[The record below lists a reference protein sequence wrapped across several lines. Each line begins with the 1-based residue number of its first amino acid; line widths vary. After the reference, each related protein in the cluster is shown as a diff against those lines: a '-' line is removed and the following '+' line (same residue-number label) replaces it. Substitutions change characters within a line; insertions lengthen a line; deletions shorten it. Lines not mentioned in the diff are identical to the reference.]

1 MTATLIVSLSGL
13 DDACVDDY
21 AGFAAEL
28 DARGAPASWLLPPRP
43 RDGRHHPDGPAI
55 GWLRGRIDDGD
66 ALVVHGYDHK
76 TNPIGSWERNSV
88 TRLRRRAEFASLPT
102 HEAALR
108 LTGAIRALAGLGLST
123 DVFAA
128 PKGMASAGTLVALG
142 RLGFR
147 ICVEGTGVWLL
158 GGARAGNGIR
168 LGTEARTAHG
178 VRAAN
183 RPRPGSGPLV
193 PHGTPI
199 LVRGRLL
206 SAGRSGPSEG
216 TDLWRGRALVVAA
229 ARGARRGGLV
239 RIGVR
244 ADDLRRP
251 SARQAVLDAVD
262 TALAAGAAPATY
274 RAPQVGIG
282 ALSA

>member
-28 DARGAPASWLLPPRP
+28 DARRVLASWLLPPRP
-43 RDGRHHPDGPAI
+43 RDGRHHPDAPAI
-55 GWLRGRIDDGD
+55 GWLRGRIEDGD

-76 TNPIGSWERNSV
+76 MNPIGSWERNSL

-108 LTGAIRALAGLGLST
+108 LTGATRALAELGLST

-128 PKGMASAGTLVALG
+128 PQGMASAGTLVALG

-158 GGARAGNGIR
+158 GGARADNG
-168 LGTEARTAHG
+168 ARTAHG
-178 VRAAN
+178 VHAAN
-183 RPRPGSGPLV
+183 GPRTGTGLLVSHGSPTL
-193 PHGTPI
+193 
-199 LVRGRLL
+199 LRGRLL
-206 SAGRSGPSEG
+206 SAGRPGPSEG

-262 TALAAGAAPATY
+262 TALAAGATPATY
-274 RAPQVGIG
+274 RAPRVGIG